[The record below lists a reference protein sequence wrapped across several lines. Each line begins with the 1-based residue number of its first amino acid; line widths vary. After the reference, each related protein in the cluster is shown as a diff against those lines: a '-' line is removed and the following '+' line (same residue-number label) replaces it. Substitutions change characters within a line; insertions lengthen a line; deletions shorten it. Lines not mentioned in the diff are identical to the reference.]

1 MECSLGLESSK
12 FKLLNQYHYY
22 IVFEKPP
29 SEKIIKY
36 VCISQTQTNCYMY
49 ASLLP
54 VQCNRPRPDL
64 LENTTVKLRSV
75 YVR

>member
-36 VCISQTQTNCYMY
+36 V
-49 ASLLP
+49 SLPNLIFLKP
-54 VQCNRPRPDL
+54 LSTLV
-64 LENTTVKLRSV
+64 
-75 YVR
+75 

>member
-36 VCISQTQTNCYMY
+36 VCISPK
-49 ASLLP
+49 LHLF
-54 VQCNRPRPDL
+54 
-64 LENTTVKLRSV
+64 ETTLQVGLKH
-75 YVR
+75 